1 MARVP
6 TKSAN
11 NIWCKAR
18 LNAACYDSRL
28 LSREGAAELLGM
40 SVSAVA
46 DAELANSK
54 VMPVDKAVLMAD
66 LYNAPYLLNYYC
78 LNECPIGCDQP
89 ISAEVHDIDK
99 VTIKLL
105 KALKIDELESLKDK
119 LLDIAGSGDGEI
131 PEDKVPDLQE
141 VSAYLDNVAK
151 IVSELR
157 TITRMAIRGRKNE

>member
-6 TKSAN
+6 TKSAD

-18 LNAACYDSRL
+18 INAANYDKRL

-40 SVSAVA
+40 SVSSVS
-46 DAELANSK
+46 DAELGTTK

-78 LNECPIGCDQP
+78 LHECPIGRDQP
-89 ISAEVHDIDK
+89 LSAEVHDIDK

-105 KALKIDELESLKDK
+105 KVLRVDELERLKDT
-119 LLDIAGSGDGEI
+119 LLAIAGDEDGEI
-131 PEDKVPDLQE
+131 PEEMMPDLLE
-141 VSAYLDNVAK
+141 VSAYLDNIVK

-157 TITRMAIRGRKNE
+157 TITKMAIRGRKK